1 MAKTTFTVVNLNEDF
16 PYQAGSGFYFSP
28 FSDGGIDPDTND
40 DGVADDPS
48 TIAPAGIHADDEGIW
63 IWLSGGGK
71 TITFDLDGDYQN
83 EPRSIA
89 GLVFAGLDKMTYN
102 WKPKNPDYNT
112 VAPLLKDG
120 VTTNPDY
127 YDTDNPLAA
136 DGTSNA
142 QTFNDLCKHF
152 NITVTVT
159 TAKKTKTKA
168 KAKAKAK
175 VEA

>member
-1 MAKTTFTVVNLNEDF
+1 MAKTTFTVFNLNEDF
-16 PYQAGSGFYFSP
+16 PYQAGSGFYLSP
-28 FSDGGIDPDTND
+28 FSDGGIDPDTNN

-89 GLVFAGLDKMTYN
+89 GMVYNTLDTMTYN

-112 VAPLLKDG
+112 VAPVLKDG
-120 VTTNPDY
+120 VTPNPDF
-127 YDTDNPLAA
+127 DDSNNPILP
-136 DGTSNA
+136 DGTSKA
-142 QTFNDLCKHF
+142 QTFNDECKHF

-159 TAKKTKTKA
+159 SAKKPKA

-175 VEA
+175 DEK